1 MEKWSAVAQ
10 VVAPIFAS
18 VLLGILAKRRKL
30 IAGEAVKGM
39 QQYVMTF
46 GLPAVIFNS
55 CLNAAIN
62 AQSLISFAMVLPL
75 MVMTS
80 LTAFFVLKKRFP
92 YHNMPMLF
100 AAQES
105 GMLGIP
111 LYLTLF
117 GTAHMFKIG
126 VLDLAQAMTCIGMIA
141 ILSADMGENP
151 KPAGIALQVFR
162 SPILIMAV
170 MGLVL
175 NLSGVKNT
183 AAGVSV
189 VPVLS
194 EVATFISQPVSALM
208 LFSVGYNLSISA
220 GNRDDILKLSAIHFA
235 MLAIAGLVMQGV
247 LCLLPQV
254 EAETR
259 WAILLYSTLPGS
271 YIATTLGRTQADSE
285 FASGVCSVLTIVS
298 LLVFCGIAVC
308 VA

>member
-1 MEKWSAVAQ
+1 
-10 VVAPIFAS
+10 
-18 VLLGILAKRRKL
+18 
-30 IAGEAVKGM
+30 M

-46 GLPAVIFNS
+46 GLPCVIFNS
-55 CLNAAIN
+55 CLNASID
-62 AQSLISFAMVLPL
+62 AQSLVSFAMVLPM
-75 MVMTS
+75 MVATS

-117 GTAHMFKIG
+117 GSAHLFKIG
-126 VLDLAQAMTCIGMIA
+126 VLDLAQALTCIAMIA

-151 KPAGIALQVFR
+151 RPADIVRQVLC

-170 MGLVL
+170 LGLVL
-175 NLSGVKNT
+175 NLSGAKET
-183 AAGVSV
+183 AAGTSI

-194 EVATFISQPVSALM
+194 EAASFISQPVSALM
-208 LFSVGYNLSISA
+208 LFSVGFNLSISE
-220 GNRDDILKLSAIHFA
+220 GNRTDIFRMSAIHFV
-235 MLAIAGLVMQGV
+235 LFVLLGLVMQGI

-259 WAILLYSTLPGS
+259 WAIFLYTTLPGS
-271 YIATTLGRTQADSE
+271 YISTTLGRTQADSE

-298 LLVFCGIAVC
+298 LLAFCGIAVC

>member
-10 VVAPIFAS
+10 VVAPIFAA
-18 VLLGILAKRRKL
+18 VLVGIFARRKKL
-30 IAGEAVKGM
+30 IRTEAVGGM

-46 GLPAVIFNS
+46 GLPCVIFNS
-55 CLNAAIN
+55 CLNASVN
-62 AQSLISFAMVLPL
+62 AQSLVSFAMVLPI
-75 MVMTS
+75 MITTS
-80 LTAFFVLKKRFP
+80 LTAFFVLRKRFP

-126 VLDLAQAMTCIGMIA
+126 VLDLAQALTCIAMITV
-141 ILSADMGENP
+141 LSADMGENP
-151 KPAGIALQVFR
+151 KPLDIIAQVLR

-170 MGLVL
+170 LGLLL
-175 NLSGVKNT
+175 NLSGAKT
-183 AAGVSV
+183 TGAGASV
-189 VPVLS
+189 IPVLS
-194 EVATFISQPVSALM
+194 ETAAFISQPVSALM

-220 GNRDDILKLSAIHFA
+220 GNRGDILRLSAIHFV
-235 MLAIAGLVMQGV
+235 MLAAAGLLMQGV

-271 YIATTLGRTQADSE
+271 YIATTLGRTQEESE
-285 FASGVCSVLTIVS
+285 FSSGVCSVLTLVS
-298 LLVFCGIAVC
+298 LAVFCVIAIV